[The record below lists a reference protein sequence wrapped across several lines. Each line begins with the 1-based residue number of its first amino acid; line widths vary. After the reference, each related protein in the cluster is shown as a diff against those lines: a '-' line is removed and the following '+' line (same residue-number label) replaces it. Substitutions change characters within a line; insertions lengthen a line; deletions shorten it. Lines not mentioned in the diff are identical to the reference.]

1 MCGKM
6 KSRRDFYAGNRKK
19 AYRRSDCVFGFRSFV
34 GVFGAV
40 TLATGLGTMSD
51 LAKKIVGALFVVS
64 GGVLTIVM
72 LARLLGRPV
81 EILLCD
87 EFMLAVNKKSKFTL
101 SAKPAA
107 ADDKYLYFRK
117 SDVDSVFYCKAQ
129 RFGKDKDYFKYLW
142 LCVLLGF
149 LGFFIVC
156 LIILIDNR
164 GQYYPAKII
173 LKFSD
178 KQMLALYN
186 VRKPEE
192 VSRLLKGFV
201 KDKEPVPVFGLSED
215 GEAQSRDN
223 AADVQTKD

>member
-1 MCGKM
+1 MQVIAK
-6 KSRRDFYAGNRKK
+6 RRIGGAIVWL
-19 AYRRSDCVFGFRSFV
+19 VFGVLSA
-34 GVFGAV
+34 VFGAV

-87 EFMLAVNKKSKFTL
+87 EFMLAVN
-101 SAKPAA
+101 PAA

-178 KQMLALYN
+178 KQTLALYN

-201 KDKEPVPVFGLSED
+201 KDREPVPVFGLSED

-223 AADVQTKD
+223 AADVQSKD

>member
-1 MCGKM
+1 MQVIAK
-6 KSRRDFYAGNRKK
+6 RRIGGAIVWL
-19 AYRRSDCVFGFRSFV
+19 VFGVLSA
-34 GVFGAV
+34 VFGAV

-64 GGVLTIVM
+64 GGVLTIVI

-81 EILLCD
+81 DILLCD

-129 RFGKDKDYFKYLW
+129 RFKSDVGYEDKNYW
-142 LCVLLGF
+142 LLPWILIF
-149 LGFFIVC
+149 GFFLVC
-156 LIILIDNR
+156 LFLLIR
-164 GQYYPAKII
+164 YPGQYYPAKII

-192 VSRLLKGFV
+192 VSRLLKG
-201 KDKEPVPVFGLSED
+201 S
-215 GEAQSRDN
+215 SRTGSLCPYSGFRRTAKLK
-223 AADVQTKD
+223 AAITPQTSNQRTER

>member
-1 MCGKM
+1 MQGIAK
-6 KSRRDFYAGNRKK
+6 RRIGGAIVWL
-19 AYRRSDCVFGFRSFV
+19 VFGVLSA
-34 GVFGAV
+34 VFGAV

-129 RFGKDKDYFKYLW
+129 RFGKDKDYFNYIW

-156 LIILIDNR
+156 LVILIDNR

>member
-1 MCGKM
+1 MCDKM
-6 KSRRDFYAGNRKK
+6 KPRRIFYAGNRKK
-19 AYRRSDCVFGFRSFV
+19 AYRRSDCVVGFRSFV
-34 GVFGAV
+34 GCVRRGDACYGAWHDER
-40 TLATGLGTMSD
+40 LG
-51 LAKKIVGALFVVS
+51 KKIVGALFVVS

-129 RFGKDKDYFKYLW
+129 RFGKDKDYFNYLW

-178 KQMLALYN
+178 KQTLALYN

-201 KDKEPVPVFGLSED
+201 KDREPVPVFGFSED